1 MRLQDLDDLF
11 RDVLTW
17 LPALLQEILKK
28 QATLPPVVPVETPV
42 PQAKQQALCEHF
54 MKVWQFDLE
63 AGRLD
68 VSPHPFTG
76 MTKEDVRIT
85 TNYNVNNLEQSLYAV
100 IHETGHAKYEQ
111 NCGPRDFLGQPVCN
125 ARSLG
130 VHESQSLFAE
140 KQVARS
146 GAFMAFLTPLL
157 RQYIGEQPAF
167 ASEENVKR
175 LMQTVDPGFIRVN
188 ADEVCYPLH
197 IILRYEMERALVEG
211 TMEAEDVPRVWN
223 EKMKQYLGL
232 DPGDRDDLGCLQDI
246 HWSGGAFGYFPTYT
260 LGSMFAAQLMATIR
274 RELGEA
280 EVARCIAAG
289 ELAPI
294 FAQQKAKIWDQ
305 GCLYETEDLMRRATG
320 EKLNPKY
327 FREHLERRYLRRED

>member
-1 MRLQDLDDLF
+1 ME
-11 RDVLTW
+11 
-17 LPALLQEILKK
+17 LLEYD
-28 QATLPPVVPVETPV
+28 
-42 PQAKQQALCEHF
+42 F
-54 MKVWQFDLE
+54 E

-68 VSPHPFTG
+68 VSPHPFTSLQK
-76 MTKEDVRIT
+76 TDARVT
-85 TNYNVNNLEQSLYAV
+85 THYDEHNYMKTLFAT
-100 IHETGHAKYEQ
+100 IHETGHGRYEQ
-111 NCGPRDFLGQPVCN
+111 CCGPRALLGQPVCH
-125 ARSLG
+125 ARSLMM
-130 VHESQSLFAE
+130 HETQSRFLE
-140 KQVARS
+140 VMVGRS
-146 GAFMAFLTPLL
+146 GAFAAYIQPHLL
-157 RQYIGEQPAF
+157 RHYAAAPPEPGRAPGVEGAAEQDTLREAF
-167 ASEENVKR
+167 GREEKVRYLHQRVEPGLIR
-175 LMQTVDPGFIRVN
+175 LE

-197 IILRYEMERALVEG
+197 IILRYEIERALVEG

-232 DPGDRDDLGCLQDI
+232 DPGDRDDLGCLQDM
-246 HWSGGAFGYFPTYT
+246 HWSQGFFGYFPTYT